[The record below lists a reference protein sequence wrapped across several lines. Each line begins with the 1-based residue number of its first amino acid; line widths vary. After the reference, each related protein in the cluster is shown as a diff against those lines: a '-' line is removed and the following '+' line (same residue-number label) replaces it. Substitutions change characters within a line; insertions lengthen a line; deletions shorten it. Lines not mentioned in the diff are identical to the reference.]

1 MYFTDKER
9 DIIRPFAKYLSEDIF
24 TEEKFLLSWKNG
36 TKIYAYYCTTDED
49 DNGLEPEDPNY
60 EEYTSFI
67 MDIKEINNFSSQDG
81 INLDEIK
88 KYKAIILS
96 YHNFPDEIYNSKGEL
111 ISKRDNGKFNQ
122 DKN

>member
-1 MYFTDKER
+1 MYYTDKER
-9 DIIRPFAKYLSEDIF
+9 NIIRPFYKYLSDNKFAKEL
-24 TEEKFLLSWKNG
+24 FLLKWKNG
-36 TKIYAYYCTTDED
+36 TEILCVFFTGGDD
-49 DNGLEPEDPNY
+49 DNGLELEDPNY

-67 MDIKEINNFSSQDG
+67 MEPKRIICLNEKDGFNGVEDSEIFSF
-81 INLDEIK
+81 
-88 KYKAIILS
+88 S

>member
-36 TKIYAYYCTTDED
+36 TKILATFDTTDED
-49 DNGLEPEDPNY
+49 DNGLELEDPNY

-67 MDIKEINNFSSQDG
+67 MEPKRIICLSEKDGFDWVEGRELFSF
-81 INLDEIK
+81 
-88 KYKAIILS
+88 S

>member
-1 MYFTDKER
+1 MSFSK
-9 DIIRPFAKYLSEDIF
+9 I
-24 TEEKFLLSWKNG
+24 EEKTIKDFYRYIFFNEDTKKELYLMNWKNG
-36 TKIYAYYCTTDED
+36 TKIYAYYCTIDED
-49 DNGLEPEDPNY
+49 DNGLELEDPNY

-67 MDIKEINNFSSQDG
+67 MEPKRIICLNEKDGFNGVEDSELFSF
-81 INLDEIK
+81 
-88 KYKAIILS
+88 S

>member
-1 MYFTDKER
+1 MGKFYNYVCNT
-9 DIIRPFAKYLSEDIF
+9 RPNGELYLL
-24 TEEKFLLSWKNG
+24 KWKNG
-36 TKIYAYYCTTDED
+36 TEILANMHGWGDD
-49 DNGLEPEDPNY
+49 DNCLEPEDPNY
-60 EEYTSFI
+60 EEYASFI
-67 MDIKEINNFSSQDG
+67 MDIKEINNFNSQDG

-96 YHNFPDEIYNSKGEL
+96 YHNFPYEIYNSKCEL

>member
-1 MYFTDKER
+1 MSFSK
-9 DIIRPFAKYLSEDIF
+9 I
-24 TEEKFLLSWKNG
+24 EEKTIKDFYRYIFFNEDTKKELYLMNWKNG

-49 DNGLEPEDPNY
+49 DNGLELEGPNY

-67 MDIKEINNFSSQDG
+67 MEPKRIICLNEKDGFNGVEDSEIFSF
-81 INLDEIK
+81 
-88 KYKAIILS
+88 S